1 MVNLSMSTTDD
12 CRFLQGQYSG
22 SNPGP
27 ATLVISNN
35 GSVVATYSISILL
48 SADGEIPIPQ
58 NFVYSIP
65 EIIGE
70 NPGVITAVITD
81 FEGQI
86 VNAGALSS
94 FFLDCCLADKTLELT
109 ECNCGEPQCDKT
121 LMEAQRLF
129 LLIQSVNT
137 LLANIPSDASIA
149 SGVIQKAVD
158 AYNSAKTQCT
168 SFCGC
173 NC

>member
-22 SNPGP
+22 SQPGP

-35 GSVVATYSISILL
+35 GVEIATYEISIIF
-48 SADGEIPIPQ
+48 SADGTTPIPQ
-58 NFVYSIP
+58 NFVYSIS
-65 EIIGE
+65 EVIGDD
-70 NPGVITAVITD
+70 PGVITASITD
-81 FEGQI
+81 FEGNI
-86 VNAGALSS
+86 TNAGTLSS
-94 FFLDCCLADKTLELT
+94 CFLDCCLADKTLELT
-109 ECNCGEPQCDKT
+109 NCNCGEPQCDKT
-121 LMEAQRLF
+121 LAEAQRLF

-137 LLANIPSDASIA
+137 MLANIPSDASIA
-149 SGVIQKAVD
+149 SGVIQKAID
-158 AYNSAKTQCT
+158 AYNSAKNQCI